1 MTAVDRIEFT
11 VRETG
16 NCAPEK
22 KSPRF
27 PFSRMSSSELLRF
40 GVSAKFSYSSGPSPD
55 HPETA
60 DLAAQLSEARA
71 EWNRRHPNLPLH
83 DSF

>member
-1 MTAVDRIEFT
+1 
-11 VRETG
+11 
-16 NCAPEK
+16 
-22 KSPRF
+22 
-27 PFSRMSSSELLRF
+27 MSSSELLRF